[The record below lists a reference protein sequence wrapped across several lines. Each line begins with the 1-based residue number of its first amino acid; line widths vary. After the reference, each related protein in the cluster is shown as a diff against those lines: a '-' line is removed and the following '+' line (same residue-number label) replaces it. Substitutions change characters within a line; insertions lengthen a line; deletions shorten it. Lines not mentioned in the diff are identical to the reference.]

1 MKPRIHKRYSIL
13 LLIIVSWS
21 CSPVPTKEEAG
32 AERKPE
38 IILNIAS
45 LNYADFGKRLEER
58 HVNELLKILK
68 QEKIE
73 VLAVQGIVRYP
84 GLASR
89 TDFVNVLSSKADWRS
104 AFGEM
109 MNISG
114 RQTGNAVFSS
124 YPIISQYNQTFENIK
139 AASFEAGLQVAI
151 DAGIRSLIVVSMQ
164 LPPKASKEEKMKCL
178 QLAASPRFEKN
189 SSTVVITGN
198 LPSLGTAISTDLF
211 TEVPQFMTTG
221 KGIPAVMLTSNPS
234 FKLLAARSVNTEFG
248 KLAVVQLG
256 LFR

>member
-1 MKPRIHKRYSIL
+1 MKSCMLRKYSIL

-21 CSPVPTKEEAG
+21 CSTVPIKEEAG
-32 AERKPE
+32 IEKKPE
-38 IILNIAS
+38 IILNVAS
-45 LNYADFGKRLEER
+45 LNYSDFSKRLEER
-58 HVNELLKILK
+58 HINELLKILK

-84 GLASR
+84 GLTSR
-89 TDFVNVLSSKADWRS
+89 TDFVKVLSSKADWRS

-124 YPIISQYNQTFENIK
+124 YPIVSQYNQTFENIK

-151 DAGIRSLIVVSMQ
+151 DAGIRSLIIVSMQ
-164 LPPKASKEEKMKCL
+164 LPQKASKEEKMKCM

-198 LPSLGTAISTDLF
+198 LPSLGTEKSTGLF
-211 TEVPQFMTTG
+211 TEVTQLVPAG
-221 KGIPAVMLTSNPS
+221 KGMPAVMFTANPS
-234 FKLLAARSVNTEFG
+234 FKLLSARSVNTEFG